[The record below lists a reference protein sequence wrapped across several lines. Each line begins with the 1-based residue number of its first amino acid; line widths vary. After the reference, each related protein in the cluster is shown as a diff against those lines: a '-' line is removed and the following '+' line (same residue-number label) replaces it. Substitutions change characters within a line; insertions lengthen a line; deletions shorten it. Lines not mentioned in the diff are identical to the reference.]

1 MLRVPICENRLIIFY
16 SIGASLEEIATYF
29 SCNEKTIR
37 ERAKELGLVHPGSPK
52 ERCRKMAAK
61 LDASKAVQRYDG
73 GDSLQTIATDAD
85 TSVEV
90 VRPYLRKKGVKIR
103 SRGEQVASTMR
114 KHGTRFHKTGTCV
127 YEYERDRHGLVVR
140 IKKYYNESS
149 KPVIREV
156 RYE

>member
-1 MLRVPICENRLIIFY
+1 MLRVPICQNKLIIFY

-37 ERAKELGLVHPGSPK
+37 ERAKELGLVHPCSPK
-52 ERCRKMAAK
+52 ERSKKMAAK
-61 LDASKAVQRYDG
+61 LDASKTVERYEG
-73 GDSLQTIATDAD
+73 GDSLQVIAVDAD

-90 VRPYLRKKGVKIR
+90 VRPYLKRKGVKIR

-127 YEYERDRHGLVVR
+127 YEYERDRDGLVTR
-140 IKKYYNESS
+140 IKKFYNESQ
-149 KPVIREV
+149 KPVVREV
-156 RYE
+156 KY